1 MIRRYLWLAVQGVIS
16 VALLTWVFR
25 GLDRHVFSALF
36 ADLPLWFYGISLAVV
51 LGGLALYAWRW
62 WLVLTITGADVP
74 LSTAIQQYFIGV
86 FVNNFLPS
94 TVGGDMAKVYY
105 IGRQHGYRA
114 VAASVVVDRVL
125 GVGILAILATGAAWL
140 SSPDSP
146 RLLASRLVVTGIAA
160 ALTVVV
166 VLVVFGTGGLARWL
180 APLGPRA
187 VSIATYAQQFRV
199 DMAVPLKQPVV
210 MAQAIF
216 AVLTYF
222 VCMTLVYLA
231 FLTVHSIALPSFA
244 ALFTVVATTA
254 VLSNVPIS
262 LNGLG
267 VREQL
272 HVWLL
277 APLGVPTEVALAI
290 SLLMFAHLL
299 VASVVG
305 LVLWLRMPALPS
317 DAEPQLTVYRT

>member
-16 VALLTWVFR
+16 VALLTWIFR
-25 GLDRHVFSALF
+25 GLDRHAFSALF
-36 ADLPLWFYGISLAVV
+36 ADLPLWFYVISLAVV

-125 GVGILAILATGAAWL
+125 GVGILAILATAAAWL
-140 SSPDSP
+140 SSPDSS
-146 RLLASRLVVTGIAA
+146 RLVASRLIVTGIAG
-160 ALTVVV
+160 ALTVAIA
-166 VLVVFGTGGLARWL
+166 LVIFGTGGLARWL
-180 APLGPRA
+180 APFGQRA
-187 VSIATYAQQFRV
+187 VSIATHAQQFRV
-199 DMAVPLKQPVV
+199 DMAAPLKHPVILG
-210 MAQAIF
+210 QAIL

-222 VCMTLVYLA
+222 VCLTLVYLA
-231 FLTVHSIALPSFA
+231 FLTEHSIVLPSFT

-277 APLGVPTEVALAI
+277 APLGVPTEFALAI
-290 SLLMFAHLL
+290 SLLLFAHLL

-317 DAEPQLTVYRT
+317 DAAPQLTVYRT

>member
-16 VALLTWVFR
+16 VALLTWIFR
-25 GLDRHVFSALF
+25 GLDRHAFSALF
-36 ADLPLWFYGISLAVV
+36 ADLPLWFYVISLAVV

-86 FVNNFLPS
+86 FVNNFLPR

-114 VAASVVVDRVL
+114 AAASVVVDRVL
-125 GVGILAILATGAAWL
+125 GVGILAILATAAAWL
-140 SSPDSP
+140 SSPDSS
-146 RLLASRLVVTGIAA
+146 RLVASRLIVTGIAG
-160 ALTVVV
+160 ALTVAIA
-166 VLVVFGTGGLARWL
+166 LVIFGTGGLARWL
-180 APLGPRA
+180 APFGQRA
-187 VSIATYAQQFRV
+187 VSIATHAQQFRV
-199 DMAVPLKQPVV
+199 DMAAPLKHPVILG
-210 MAQAIF
+210 QAIL

-222 VCMTLVYLA
+222 VCLTLVYLA
-231 FLTVHSIALPSFA
+231 FLTEHSIALPSFT

-277 APLGVPTEVALAI
+277 APLGVPTEFALAI
-290 SLLMFAHLL
+290 SLLLFAHLL

-317 DAEPQLTVYRT
+317 DAAPQLTVYRT

>member
-1 MIRRYLWLAVQGVIS
+1 
-16 VALLTWVFR
+16 
-25 GLDRHVFSALF
+25 
-36 ADLPLWFYGISLAVV
+36 
-51 LGGLALYAWRW
+51 
-62 WLVLTITGADVP
+62 
-74 LSTAIQQYFIGV
+74 
-86 FVNNFLPS
+86 
-94 TVGGDMAKVYY
+94 VYY

-125 GVGILAILATGAAWL
+125 GVGILAILATAAAWL

-146 RLLASRLVVTGIAA
+146 RLVASRLIVTGIAG
-160 ALTVVV
+160 ALTVAIA
-166 VLVVFGTGGLARWL
+166 LVIFGTGGLARWL
-180 APLGPRA
+180 APFGQRA
-187 VSIATYAQQFRV
+187 VSIATHAQQFRV
-199 DMAVPLKQPVV
+199 DMAAPLRHPVILG
-210 MAQAIF
+210 QAIL

-222 VCMTLVYLA
+222 VCLTLVYLA
-231 FLTVHSIALPSFA
+231 FLTEHSIALPSFT

-277 APLGVPTEVALAI
+277 APLGVPTEFALAI
-290 SLLMFAHLL
+290 SLLLFAHLL

-317 DAEPQLTVYRT
+317 DAAPQLTVYRT

>member
-16 VALLTWVFR
+16 VALLTWIFR
-25 GLDRHVFSALF
+25 GLDRHAFSALF
-36 ADLPLWFYGISLAVV
+36 ADLPLWFYVISLAVV

-125 GVGILAILATGAAWL
+125 GVGILAILATAAAWL
-140 SSPDSP
+140 SSPDSS
-146 RLLASRLVVTGIAA
+146 RLVASRLIVTGIAG
-160 ALTVVV
+160 ALTVAIA
-166 VLVVFGTGGLARWL
+166 LVIFGTGGLARWL
-180 APLGPRA
+180 APFGQRA
-187 VSIATYAQQFRV
+187 VSIATHAQQFRV
-199 DMAVPLKQPVV
+199 DMAAPLRHPVILG
-210 MAQAIF
+210 QAIL

-222 VCMTLVYLA
+222 VCLTLVYLA
-231 FLTVHSIALPSFA
+231 FLTEHSIALPSFT

-277 APLGVPTEVALAI
+277 APLGVPTEFALAI
-290 SLLMFAHLL
+290 SLLLFAHLL

-317 DAEPQLTVYRT
+317 DAAPELTVYRT

>member
-16 VALLTWVFR
+16 VALLTWIFR
-25 GLDRHVFSALF
+25 GLDRHAFSALF
-36 ADLPLWFYGISLAVV
+36 ADLPLWFYVISLAVV

-105 IGRQHGYRA
+105 IGRQHGYRT
-114 VAASVVVDRVL
+114 VAASVIVDRVL
-125 GVGILAILATGAAWL
+125 GVGILAILATAAAWL
-140 SSPDSP
+140 SSPDSS
-146 RLLASRLVVTGIAA
+146 RLVASRLIVTGIAG
-160 ALTVVV
+160 ALTVAIA
-166 VLVVFGTGGLARWL
+166 LVIFGTGGLARWL
-180 APLGPRA
+180 APFGQRA
-187 VSIATYAQQFRV
+187 VSIATHAQQFRV
-199 DMAVPLKQPVV
+199 DMAAPLKHPVILG
-210 MAQAIF
+210 QAIL

-222 VCMTLVYLA
+222 VCLTLVYLA
-231 FLTVHSIALPSFA
+231 FLTEHSIVLPSFT

-277 APLGVPTEVALAI
+277 APLGVPTEFALAI
-290 SLLMFAHLL
+290 SLLLFAHLL

-317 DAEPQLTVYRT
+317 DAAPQLTVYRT

>member
-16 VALLTWVFR
+16 VALLTWIFR
-25 GLDRHVFSALF
+25 GLDRHAFSALF
-36 ADLPLWFYGISLAVV
+36 ADLPLWFYVISLAVV

-125 GVGILAILATGAAWL
+125 GVGILAILATAAAWL
-140 SSPDSP
+140 SSPDSS
-146 RLLASRLVVTGIAA
+146 RLVASRLIVTGIAG
-160 ALTVVV
+160 ALTVAIA
-166 VLVVFGTGGLARWL
+166 LVIFGTGGLARWL
-180 APLGPRA
+180 APFGQRA
-187 VSIATYAQQFRV
+187 VSIATHAQQFRV
-199 DMAVPLKQPVV
+199 DMAAPLKHPVILG
-210 MAQAIF
+210 QAIL

-222 VCMTLVYLA
+222 VCLTLVYLA
-231 FLTVHSIALPSFA
+231 FLTEHSIALPSFT

-277 APLGVPTEVALAI
+277 APLGVPTEFALAI
-290 SLLMFAHLL
+290 SLLLFAHLL

-317 DAEPQLTVYRT
+317 DAAPQLTVYRT

>member
-16 VALLTWVFR
+16 VALLTWIFR
-25 GLDRHVFSALF
+25 GLDRHAFSALF
-36 ADLPLWFYGISLAVV
+36 ADLPLWFYVISLAVV

-105 IGRQHGYRA
+105 IGRQHGYRT
-114 VAASVVVDRVL
+114 VAASVIVDRVL
-125 GVGILAILATGAAWL
+125 GVGILAILATAAAWL
-140 SSPDSP
+140 SSPDSS
-146 RLLASRLVVTGIAA
+146 RLVASRLIVTGIAG
-160 ALTVVV
+160 ALTVAIA
-166 VLVVFGTGGLARWL
+166 LVIFGTGGLARWL
-180 APLGPRA
+180 APFGQRA
-187 VSIATYAQQFRV
+187 VSIATHAQQFRV
-199 DMAVPLKQPVV
+199 DMAAPLKHPVILG
-210 MAQAIF
+210 QAIL

-222 VCMTLVYLA
+222 VCLTLVYLA
-231 FLTVHSIALPSFA
+231 FLTEHSIALPSFT

-277 APLGVPTEVALAI
+277 APLGVPTEFALAI
-290 SLLMFAHLL
+290 SLLLFAHLL

-317 DAEPQLTVYRT
+317 DAAPQLTVYRT

>member
-16 VALLTWVFR
+16 VALLTWIFR
-25 GLDRHVFSALF
+25 GLDRHAFSALF
-36 ADLPLWFYGISLAVV
+36 ADLPLWFYVISLAVV

-74 LSTAIQQYFIGV
+74 LSTAIQQYLIWV

-125 GVGILAILATGAAWL
+125 GVGILAILATAAAWL

-146 RLLASRLVVTGIAA
+146 RLVASRLIVTGIAG
-160 ALTVVV
+160 ALTVAIA
-166 VLVVFGTGGLARWL
+166 LVIFGTGGLARWL
-180 APLGPRA
+180 APFGQRA
-187 VSIATYAQQFRV
+187 VSIATHAQQFRV
-199 DMAVPLKQPVV
+199 DMAAPLKHPVILG
-210 MAQAIF
+210 QAIL

-222 VCMTLVYLA
+222 VCLTLVYLA
-231 FLTVHSIALPSFA
+231 FLTEHSIALPSFT

-277 APLGVPTEVALAI
+277 APLGVPTEFALAI
-290 SLLMFAHLL
+290 SLLLFAHLL

-317 DAEPQLTVYRT
+317 DAAPQLTVYRT

>member
-1 MIRRYLWLAVQGVIS
+1 
-16 VALLTWVFR
+16 
-25 GLDRHVFSALF
+25 
-36 ADLPLWFYGISLAVV
+36 
-51 LGGLALYAWRW
+51 
-62 WLVLTITGADVP
+62 
-74 LSTAIQQYFIGV
+74 
-86 FVNNFLPS
+86 
-94 TVGGDMAKVYY
+94 MAKVYY
-105 IGRQHGYRA
+105 IGRRHGYRA

-125 GVGILAILATGAAWL
+125 GVGILAILATAAAWL

-146 RLLASRLVVTGIAA
+146 RLMASRLVVTGIAGV
-160 ALTVVV
+160 LTVVV
-166 VLVVFGTGGLARWL
+166 GLVIFGTGGLARWL

-187 VSIATYAQQFRV
+187 VAIATQAQQFRV
-199 DMAVPLKQPVV
+199 DMAAPIKHPVI
-210 MAQAIF
+210 MAQAIL

-222 VCMTLVYLA
+222 VGLTMVYLA
-231 FLTVHSIALPSFA
+231 FLTEHSIVLPSFA

-290 SLLMFAHLL
+290 SLLLFAHLL

-317 DAEPQLTVYRT
+317 DAAPQLTVYRT

>member
-16 VALLTWVFR
+16 VALLTWIFR
-25 GLDRHVFSALF
+25 GLDRHAFSALF
-36 ADLPLWFYGISLAVV
+36 ADLPLWFYVISLAVV

-62 WLVLTITGADVP
+62 WLVLTITGADIQ

-105 IGRQHGYRA
+105 IGRQHGYRT

-125 GVGILAILATGAAWL
+125 GVGILAILATAAAWL

-146 RLLASRLVVTGIAA
+146 RLVASRLIVTGIAG

-166 VLVVFGTGGLARWL
+166 GLLIVGTGGLARWL

-187 VSIATYAQQFRV
+187 VSLATHAQQFRV
-199 DMAVPLKQPVV
+199 DMAAPLKHPVM
-210 MAQAIF
+210 MAQAIL

-222 VCMTLVYLA
+222 VCLTLVYLA
-231 FLTVHSIALPSFA
+231 FLTEHSIALPSFTT
-244 ALFTVVATTA
+244 LFTVVATTA

-290 SLLMFAHLL
+290 SLLLFAHLL

-317 DAEPQLTVYRT
+317 DAAPQLTVFRT